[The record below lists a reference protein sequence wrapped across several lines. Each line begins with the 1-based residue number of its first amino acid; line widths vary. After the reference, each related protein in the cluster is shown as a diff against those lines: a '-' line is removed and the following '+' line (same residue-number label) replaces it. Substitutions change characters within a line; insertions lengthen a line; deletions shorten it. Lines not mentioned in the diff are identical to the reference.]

1 MAITKIQSESLNLSD
16 NYDFTGTV
24 TGAGENNAPSFSA
37 YISSNWSGT
46 TNALSKC
53 PFNTVKFDTAS
64 GFDTTNY
71 KYTIPSG
78 QGGKWLFSVMQ
89 RTQSNTNTSPGHKY
103 TYLTLRKNGSEI
115 RTSIID
121 PRPYYVEAINN
132 PFTVVESC
140 NAGDY
145 LELYVLLDGTSL
157 VWYGG
162 SANTEFS
169 GFKISS

>member
-1 MAITKIQSESLNLSD
+1 MAITKIQSESLNLAD
-16 NYDFTGTV
+16 TYDFTGTV
-24 TGAGENNAPSFSA
+24 TGAGESNAPSFSA

-46 TNALSKC
+46 AASSSKC

-71 KYTIPSG
+71 KYTIPTG
-78 QGGKWLFSVMQ
+78 QGGKWTFTLMQ
-89 RTQSNTNTSPGHKY
+89 RTQTNTNNSPGHKY
-103 TYLTLRKNGSEI
+103 TYLSIYKNGSNI

-121 PRPYYVEAINN
+121 PRPTFVEAVNN
-132 PFTVVESC
+132 PLTIVESC
-140 NAGDY
+140 SAGDY
-145 LELYVLLDGTSL
+145 FEGYVSLDGTSL

-162 SANTEFS
+162 STNTEFS